1 MNNRVLEVRNLN
13 KAFVEKRN
21 FFGKVKSVKKA
32 VDNISFDLYEGETL
46 AIVGESGC
54 GKSTLARTIMGL
66 HKKDSGKIVLDGTD
80 LDELSFSELKKKSN
94 FIQMVFQ
101 DPYSSLDPS
110 MKVGDML
117 SEAMIYH
124 GFVKKEEA
132 IYECIQ
138 LLELCGLDESIL
150 EGYASEFSGGQ
161 RQRIALARALSLNPK
176 IIIADEAVSALDVS
190 VQAQIINLMIKLQK
204 KIGMSYIF
212 ISHDLSIVKY
222 IAGRVAV
229 MYKGEI
235 VEIGDKDA
243 IYKNPI
249 HPYTRL
255 LLNSIPIAHPRDRG
269 KRKIDINSNIENFNF
284 DIGCKFRDRCQY
296 SKGIC
301 EIEKPSLLKNDDGR
315 FISCHFSNE
324 LNKKLEAGE
333 PSKEVLIVK
342 EEKEESIT
350 KEIEDNEKNNI

>member
-1 MNNRVLEVRNLN
+1 MMNNRVLEVRNLN
-13 KAFVEKRN
+13 KGFIEKRS
-21 FFGKVKSVKKA
+21 FLGKIKSIKKA
-32 VDNISFDLYEGETL
+32 VDNVSFDLYEGETL

-80 LDELSFSELKKKSN
+80 IDSLSLAELKKKSN

-110 MKVGDML
+110 MKIGDML
-117 SEAMIYH
+117 SEAMVYH
-124 GFVKKEEA
+124 ALVKKEEA

-150 EGYASEFSGGQ
+150 DGYASEFSGGQ
-161 RQRIALARALSLNPK
+161 RQRIALARALSLSPK

-222 IAGRVAV
+222 IASRVAV

-235 VEIGDKDA
+235 VEIGDKDS

-255 LLNSIPIAHPRDRG
+255 LLNSIPIAHPKDRG
-269 KRKIDINSNIENFNF
+269 KRNIDINSNIENFNF
-284 DIGCKFRDRCQY
+284 DIGCNFRDRCPY
-296 SKGIC
+296 SKAIC
-301 EIEKPSLLKNDDGR
+301 EMEKPSLLKNNKDR
-315 FISCHFSNE
+315 FVACHFSNE
-324 LNKKLEAGE
+324 LE
-333 PSKEVLIVK
+333 
-342 EEKEESIT
+342 EEKNHI
-350 KEIEDNEKNNI
+350 DN